1 VSPAAAEIYAASE
14 ALRELRWIY
23 MIAVDLHLDLSQPM
37 VLQVDNNQVISFK
50 YGTSTKSRLRGMI
63 SNRWN
68 WVKELKDDGEVSVV
82 KVGTKENMADI
93 LTKCLSNKEFN
104 RQVNQIQSRKI
115 IIDGRRVDLK
125 FGEVR
130 GQS

>member
-1 VSPAAAEIYAASE
+1 
-14 ALRELRWIY
+14 
-23 MIAVDLHLDLSQPM
+23 M

-68 WVKELKDDGEVSVV
+68 WVKELKDDEEVSVV
-82 KVGTKENMADI
+82 KVETKENMADI

-104 RQVNQIQSRKI
+104 RQVNQIQSRKPHAFWFCQ
-115 IIDGRRVDLK
+115 K
-125 FGEVR
+125 
-130 GQS
+130 